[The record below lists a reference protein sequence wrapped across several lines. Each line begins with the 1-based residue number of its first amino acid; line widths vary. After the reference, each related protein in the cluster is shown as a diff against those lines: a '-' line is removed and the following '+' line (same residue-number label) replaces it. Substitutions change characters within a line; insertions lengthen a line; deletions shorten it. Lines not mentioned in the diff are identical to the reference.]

1 MNITKKATLMGVML
15 LFSCVLSA
23 QAWAAQR
30 GLICYG
36 TSIDDNGFNQSAN
49 QGATRALNH
58 YGKDVVLEGF
68 INSEEKEIKAA
79 DIPNFDDKWNF
90 VIGVGSEYGPL
101 FKEAAGKHPFTKYI
115 VIDSTEIPKL
125 HNMQCVR
132 FNNEE
137 MGYLAG
143 VIAAATTATKQIGF
157 IGYDKNN
164 FGTKEFLTG
173 FTQGAKVANQEV
185 LIKSKFVKSYKK
197 PEKLAGLAEELY
209 DSKIDVIFAAAG
221 GSGKGLWKAA
231 TDKKKFFIGCDTD
244 QAKAAPAKARPYVLS
259 SVIKDMNNTMYACI
273 AECME
278 GKFVAG
284 KKEMNYSNGGVSY
297 IDNDGNKDKLA
308 KAMDALLDAHAQLT
322 LNQADLPVVK

>member
-1 MNITKKATLMGVML
+1 MKITKKITLMGVML
-15 LFSCVLSA
+15 CFSCLLSA

-30 GLICYG
+30 GLVCYG
-36 TSIDDNGFNQSAN
+36 ASIEDNGFNQSAN

-58 YGKDVVLEGF
+58 YGRDIVLEGF
-68 INSEEKEIKAA
+68 INTEEKALKAT
-79 DIPNFDDKWNF
+79 DIPHFDDKWNF
-90 VIGVGSEYGPL
+90 VIGVGSEYGPV
-101 FKEAAGKHPFTKYI
+101 FKEAAPKHPFTKYI

-143 VIAAATTATKQIGF
+143 IIAAATTTTKQIGF

-164 FGTKEFLTG
+164 LGTKEFLAG
-173 FTQGAKVANQEV
+173 FTQGAKVVDSAV

-197 PEKLAGLAEELY
+197 PEKLTGLAEDLY

-221 GSGKGLWKAA
+221 GSDKGLWKAA

-244 QAKAAPAKARPYVLS
+244 QAKVVPAKTRPYVLS

-284 KKEMNYSNGGVSY
+284 EKEMNYSNGGVSY
-297 IDNDGNKDKLA
+297 VDNAGNKDKLA
-308 KAMDALLDAHAQLT
+308 KAADVLLDAYAQLT